1 MFVRVI
7 PDLGSHVLP
16 RSRTHQHGGSSARR
30 VCRTGAL
37 LIFRQR
43 PRIMSWCLGPT
54 AKQSRTDAN
63 GCTPSGPRATKR
75 DFQRCGEFPD
85 GTVAKMIKDYILCGS
100 KEKIIFD
107 WLKGKSWKIYRISQY
122 NMLGQKLRLSTSPMK
137 RRKTHTDH
145 WYVNFATSTDHQ
157 RVSVRDVRDVSP
169 DTVHPPLCQSSRSS
183 WKTTMFSCYI
193 IIYIH
198 IYIYVCVG
206 KRKSS

>member
-1 MFVRVI
+1 MIYRMFVRVI

-16 RSRTHQHGGSSARR
+16 RTRTHQHGGSSARR

-63 GCTPSGPRATKR
+63 GCTPSGPRATKG

-100 KEKIIFD
+100 EEKITFD
-107 WLKGKSWKIYRISQY
+107 WLKGKSIGYLNIICWVKSYGFQPVQWKEE
-122 NMLGQKLRLSTSPMK
+122 K
-137 RRKTHTDH
+137 
-145 WYVNFATSTDHQ
+145 
-157 RVSVRDVRDVSP
+157 
-169 DTVHPPLCQSSRSS
+169 
-183 WKTTMFSCYI
+183 
-193 IIYIH
+193 H
-198 IYIYVCVG
+198 IQNIG
-206 KRKSS
+206 M